1 MKSKY
6 IYIFFLVVIILLLVA
21 TPKLKN
27 QEIISNNKELSES
40 TNVKVKVD
48 KENVTIELNLE
59 EYVTGVLGCE
69 MPALFEEEALKAGA
83 VAARTYV
90 LNKLQVNKNNTISS
104 TTNDQCYNTSE
115 ELQNKWQESYQK
127 YLHKIEKAVKDTT
140 GEYMTYE
147 DNIIK
152 AYYFSTSNGYTE
164 NVENVFGEQLDYLIS
179 VESPYDKNTKQFYN
193 KILINKEEFLS
204 KLNLIENPNI
214 KIGNIT
220 RTESNRVET
229 ITINDKIY
237 SGIEIRQLLNLRST
251 DFDISIVEGGVVIV
265 TKGYGHGVGM
275 SQYGANELAKIGY
288 TYDEILKHYY
298 SGIEIVK

>member
-6 IYIFFLVVIILLLVA
+6 IYIFFLTIIILLLA
-21 TPKLKN
+21 ITPKLKN
-27 QEIISNNKELSES
+27 QESISNNNKLLE
-40 TNVKVKVD
+40 TTGVKVKVE
-48 KENVTIELNLE
+48 KENSTIELDLE
-59 EYVTGVLGCE
+59 EYVVGVLGCE

-90 LNKLQVNKNNTISS
+90 LNKIQANENKTISS
-104 TTNDQCYNTSE
+104 TTNDQCYSTNE
-115 ELQNKWQESYQK
+115 ELANKWQENYQQ
-127 YLHKIEKAVKDTT
+127 YFQKIEKAVENTS

-164 NVENVFGEQLDYLIS
+164 NVAIVFGETLDYLVS
-179 VESPYDKNTKQFYN
+179 VESPYDENTKQFYS
-193 KILINKEEFLS
+193 KVIINKEEFLN
-204 KLNLIENPNI
+204 KLNLKETNI

-220 RTESNRVET
+220 RTESKRVET

-237 SGIEIRQLLNLRST
+237 TGIEIRKLLNLRST
-251 DFDISIVEGGVVIV
+251 DFDISIAGNEIEIA

-288 TYDEILKHYY
+288 AYDEILKHYY
-298 SGIEIVK
+298 SGIKIVK

>member
-6 IYIFFLVVIILLLVA
+6 IYIFFLTIIILLLA
-21 TPKLKN
+21 ITPKLKN
-27 QEIISNNKELSES
+27 QESISNNNKLLE
-40 TNVKVKVD
+40 TTGVKVKVE
-48 KENVTIELNLE
+48 KENSTIELDLE
-59 EYVTGVLGCE
+59 EYVVGVLGCE

-90 LNKLQVNKNNTISS
+90 LNKIQANENKTISS
-104 TTNDQCYNTSE
+104 TTNDQCYSTNE
-115 ELQNKWQESYQK
+115 ELANKWQENYQQ
-127 YLHKIEKAVKDTT
+127 YFQKIEKAVENTS

-164 NVENVFGEQLDYLIS
+164 NVANVFGETLDYLVS
-179 VESPYDKNTKQFYN
+179 VESPYDENTKQFYS
-193 KILINKEEFLS
+193 KVIINKEEFLN
-204 KLNLIENPNI
+204 KLNLKETNI

-237 SGIEIRQLLNLRST
+237 TGIEIRKLLNLRST
-251 DFDISIVEGGVVIV
+251 DFDISIAGNEIEIA

-288 TYDEILKHYY
+288 AYDEILKHYY
-298 SGIEIVK
+298 SGIKIVK

>member
-6 IYIFFLVVIILLLVA
+6 IYIFFLMIIILLLA
-21 TPKLKN
+21 ITPKLKN
-27 QEIISNNKELSES
+27 QESISNNNKLLE
-40 TNVKVKVD
+40 TTGVKVKVE
-48 KENVTIELNLE
+48 KENSTIELDLE
-59 EYVTGVLGCE
+59 EYVVGVLGCE

-90 LNKLQVNKNNTISS
+90 LNKIQANENKTISS
-104 TTNDQCYNTSE
+104 TTNDQCYSTNE
-115 ELQNKWQESYQK
+115 ELANKWQENYQQ
-127 YLHKIEKAVKDTT
+127 YFQKIEKAVENTS

-164 NVENVFGEQLDYLIS
+164 NVANVFGETLDYLVS
-179 VESPYDKNTKQFYN
+179 VESPYDENTKQFYS
-193 KILINKEEFLS
+193 KVIINKEEFLN
-204 KLNLIENPNI
+204 KLNLKETNI

-237 SGIEIRQLLNLRST
+237 TGIEIRKLLNLRST
-251 DFDISIVEGGVVIV
+251 DFDISIAGNEIEIA

-288 TYDEILKHYY
+288 AYDEILKHYY
-298 SGIEIVK
+298 SGIKIVK

>member
-6 IYIFFLVVIILLLVA
+6 IYIFFLTIIILLLA
-21 TPKLKN
+21 ITPKLKN
-27 QEIISNNKELSES
+27 QESISNNNKLLE
-40 TNVKVKVD
+40 TTGVKVKVE
-48 KENVTIELNLE
+48 KENSTIELDLE
-59 EYVTGVLGCE
+59 EYVVGVLGCE

-90 LNKLQVNKNNTISS
+90 LNKIQANENKTISS
-104 TTNDQCYNTSE
+104 TTNDQCYSTNE
-115 ELQNKWQESYQK
+115 ELANKWQENYQQ
-127 YLHKIEKAVKDTT
+127 YFQNIEKAVENTS

-164 NVENVFGEQLDYLIS
+164 NVANVFGETLDYLVS
-179 VESPYDKNTKQFYN
+179 VESPYDENTKQFYS
-193 KILINKEEFLS
+193 KVIINKEEFLN
-204 KLNLIENPNI
+204 KLNLKETNI

-237 SGIEIRQLLNLRST
+237 TGIEIRKLLNLRST
-251 DFDISIVEGGVVIV
+251 DFDISIAGNEIEIA

-288 TYDEILKHYY
+288 AYDEILKHYY
-298 SGIEIVK
+298 SGIKIVK